1 MAPIDDLAQALN
13 RRQVTDDDGKPME
26 ENDTP
31 LDETP
36 ASEEQTAVEEDAQ
49 VEKPAESEDAD
60 TQTESKEDEIDLVEL
75 ASDETGKRYV
85 PESRFKEVYGKMKAF
100 ERKLKDEP
108 KQKEFIPEP
117 LPEGKPLDKTDAV
130 EIELLRATL
139 PQFNPEGA
147 DYSRELDELGYA
159 IYKAS
164 PGTTRIEAAR
174 RAVQMAKKI
183 QSKVAKIEQET
194 RTVKSLQSDQ
204 GITSRVTSR
213 EPVSDTPGD
222 DASPEELEKWLKAHG
237 QW

>member
-13 RRQVTDDDGKPME
+13 RHDITDDQGKVIG
-26 ENDTP
+26 
-31 LDETP
+31 DETP
-36 ASEEQTAVEEDAQ
+36 EEETPNSEEQTAVEEDAQ
-49 VEKPAESEDAD
+49 AEKPAKVESED
-60 TQTESKEDEIDLVEL
+60 TQTKDETDEINLVEL

-100 ERKLKDEP
+100 ERSLNEAKP
-108 KQKEFIPEP
+108 KEVIQPAIDT
-117 LPEGKPLDKTDAV
+117 KPIDKTDKV

-139 PQFNPEGA
+139 PQFNPDDS

-159 IYKAS
+159 IYKANE
-164 PGTTRIEAAR
+164 GMTRIEAAK
-174 RAVQMAKKI
+174 RAVSMAKKI
-183 QSKVAKIEQET
+183 QSKVAKVEAEA

-213 EPVSDTPGD
+213 EPATDTPPE
-222 DASPEELEKWLKAHG
+222 DASTEDLEKWLRSHG